1 MGVIKTYSELY
12 KLMEN
17 SLKNALDKSAEEIK
31 QMIEFFIAKYYSEYE
46 PKQYERTFQFLNSC
60 IKTDVKKD
68 GDSYKVVVFIDYINL
83 DYEDIVGYDGVSM
96 ANLGYHGRP
105 SIKTKT
111 QFWSD
116 SMEELKQGRF
126 IQEEF
131 AKFLRSQGWNV
142 K

>member
-1 MGVIKTYSELY
+1 MAVIKTYSELY

-46 PKQYERTFQFLNSC
+46 PKQYDRTYQFLNSC
-60 IKTDVKKD
+60 TRTEVF
-68 GDSYKVVVFIDYINL
+68 KVGNSFKVSVFIDYINL
-83 DYEDIVGYDGVSM
+83 DYDIDGYDVVNM

-126 IQEEF
+126 LQDEF
-131 AKFLRSQGWNV
+131 AKFLRSQGWTV

>member
-1 MGVIKTYSELY
+1 MAVIKTYSELY

-17 SLKNALDKSAEEIK
+17 SLKNDLDKSAEEIK

-46 PKQYERTFQFLNSC
+46 PKQYDRTYQFLNSC
-60 IKTDVKKD
+60 TRTEVF
-68 GDSYKVVVFIDYINL
+68 KVGNSFKVSVFIDYINL
-83 DYEDIVGYDGVSM
+83 DYDIDGYDVVNM

-126 IQEEF
+126 LQDEF
-131 AKFLRSQGWNV
+131 AKFLRSQGWTV

>member
-46 PKQYERTFQFLNSC
+46 PKQYDRTYQFLNSC
-60 IKTDVKKD
+60 TRTEVF
-68 GDSYKVVVFIDYINL
+68 KVGNSFKVSVFIDYINL
-83 DYEDIVGYDGVSM
+83 DYDIDGYDVVNM

-116 SMEELKQGRF
+116 SIEELKQGRF
-126 IQEEF
+126 LQDEF
-131 AKFLRSQGWNV
+131 AKFLRSQGWTV